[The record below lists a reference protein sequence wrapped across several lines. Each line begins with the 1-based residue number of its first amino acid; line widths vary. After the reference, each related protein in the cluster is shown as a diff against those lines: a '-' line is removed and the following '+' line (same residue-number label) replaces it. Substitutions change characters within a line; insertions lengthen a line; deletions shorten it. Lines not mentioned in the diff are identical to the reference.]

1 MKEILNRSPVIIS
14 LKGPFKEWAKVYNEI
29 SDEDLEQRLK
39 EIHVYLVDW
48 SFGEKQG
55 DVLKPYY
62 QKIFEYELRS
72 WNTIKNEW
80 PPDRSYE
87 LFLEWFDARVGDDL
101 FDLETGLIEI
111 EEL

>member
-1 MKEILNRSPVIIS
+1 MQEITNRSPVIIIP
-14 LKGPFKEWAKVYNEI
+14 KTPFKEWARAYSEI

-48 SFGEKQG
+48 SYDDDQE

-62 QKIFEYELRS
+62 SKIFEYELMS
-72 WNTIKNEW
+72 WNHIENEW
-80 PPDRSYE
+80 PPKRDYE
-87 LFLEWFDARVGDDL
+87 LFLEWFEVKIGDDL
-101 FDLETGLIEI
+101 FDLETETIEI